1 MPQFSPEYLRRFKLP
16 SWKKLCRLL
25 KIGRCAWCKK
35 RGRTELHH
43 KHYDNLGNESAY
55 DFVELCHYCHET
67 VTAVRR
73 IKNISTAEATEIV
86 RQWRERR

>member
-1 MPQFSPEYLRRFKLP
+1 MVTLLGSHPVSLLGPIEGTLIFKID
-16 SWKKLCRLL
+16 R
-25 KIGRCAWCKK
+25 A
-35 RGRTELHH
+35 
-43 KHYDNLGNESAY
+43 LGNESAY